1 MHTSGDYQFR
11 ASVTLLGLVL
21 IFTLYTLE
29 FRTQTTPVEPS
40 PPSVDLPESLDTP
53 PSPDL
58 EDKRDLTKIKYAALK
73 VKTIHGASFPRA
85 WAHQLTQTHNPI
97 WHVAFAAPG
106 GSHAIQATFRNTT
119 DSLYFAA
126 AEFLDSVRNDDMLD
140 RFRTNQMNTS
150 RQLDFVNTH
159 TFLKHLLERLPNYR
173 ALFRQVAAQYR
184 LDWRL
189 LAAMAYQESH
199 WNPKAVSPTGVRG
212 LMMLTQRTATQLGI
226 ENRLDPEQSVKGGAR
241 YLIIVKNKIP
251 QRIPEPDRTWLAV
264 ASYNVGFGHLEDAR
278 ILTQKFGRNPD
289 KWVDVKQQLPLLSDR
304 KWHEQTKRGYARGHE
319 PVVYVKNIQYYYEM
333 LVWLTRNE
341 PKQWNVDAY
350 PYADSRAFS

>member
-1 MHTSGDYQFR
+1 MHKSGDNQFS

-21 IFTLYTLE
+21 IFTLFILE
-29 FRTQTTPVEPS
+29 FRPQPTPVEPT
-40 PPSVDLPESLDTP
+40 PPSVDLPESLDAP

-58 EDKRDLTKIKYAALK
+58 EDKRDPTTIKYAALK
-73 VKTIHGASFPRA
+73 VKTVDWTSFSGSRA
-85 WAHQLTQTHNPI
+85 PHLTPVYTPI
-97 WHVAFAAPG
+97 RHVGFEAPG
-106 GSHAIQATFRNTT
+106 GSHSIQTTFRDAT

-126 AEFLDSVRNDDMLD
+126 AEFLESVRNDDMLD
-140 RFRTNQMNTS
+140 RFRANQMNTS
-150 RQLDFVNTH
+150 RQLDFVNTY

-173 ALFRQVAAQYR
+173 ALFQQVAAQNR

-189 LAAMAYQESH
+189 LAAMSYQESH

-212 LMMLTQRTATQLGI
+212 LMMLTQRTAKQLGI
-226 ENRLDPEQSVKGGAR
+226 ENRVDPEQSVKGGAR

-278 ILTQKFGRNPD
+278 ILTQKFGGNPD
-289 KWVDVKQQLPLLSDR
+289 KWVDVKQQLPLLSKR

-333 LVWLTRNE
+333 LIWLTRNKA
-341 PKQWNVDAY
+341 KQWDADAY
-350 PYADSRAFS
+350 PYADFPKSL